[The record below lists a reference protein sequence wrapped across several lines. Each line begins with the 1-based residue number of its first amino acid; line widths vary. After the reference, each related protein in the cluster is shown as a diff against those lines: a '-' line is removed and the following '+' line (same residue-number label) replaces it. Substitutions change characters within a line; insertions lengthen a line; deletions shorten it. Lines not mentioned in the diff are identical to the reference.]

1 MLKDI
6 KFKPYDAKLLMVL
19 ATALSIFITFTY
31 ARSMTLLYGVIEI
44 ALVVLSYALVLRN
57 IKAPDQI
64 IISIV
69 AILTFISLINGVIYG
84 DVKSVFLLSIS
95 IVLPLAISVLPI
107 GFDDNSADFKW
118 GFLVGLAIILLNSIT
133 NFLGHINS
141 NTLGFYCYMAIS
153 FGFVWYKQSKKKIF
167 PLILILLGAV
177 LSANTG
183 SRNVAIIVVLMLIF
197 LLLPDK
203 FWENKAT
210 FRIIYIAILF
220 YTIFALDIL
229 EWIFSHEKLASFLN
243 DYTSN
248 ISDKNWGMEG
258 RIHFFKEMEY
268 KISQMNWYNKLLGEG
283 ILKRHGH
290 NMFYQSVFIY
300 GYLGTVLIYAMYIRV
315 FEMAYSLIK
324 KHHDKIA
331 LGAFV
336 ALIGVFLLNG
346 ADLFLLGSETCA
358 VIPQVL
364 IGVIMLRYRN
374 AAKEEKL
381 ELEMVKE

>member
-19 ATALSIFITFTY
+19 TTILSLFITFTY
-31 ARSMTLLYGVIEI
+31 ARSMTLVYGVIEI
-44 ALVVLSYALVLRN
+44 ALAVLSYALVLRN

-69 AILTFISLINGVIYG
+69 AILTFVSLINGIIYG
-84 DVKSVFLLSIS
+84 DVKSVLLLSIS
-95 IVLPLAISVLPI
+95 IVLPLSISVLPI
-107 GFDDNSADFKW
+107 GFSDNSAEFKW
-118 GFLVGLAIILLNSIT
+118 GFLAGLSIILLNSAT

-141 NTLGFYCYMAIS
+141 NTIGFYCYMAIS
-153 FGFVWYKQSKKKIF
+153 LGFVWYKQSKKKIF

-203 FWENKAT
+203 FWENKVA
-210 FRIIYIAILF
+210 FRVVYIVVLL
-220 YTIFALDIL
+220 YTVFALDVL
-229 EWIFSHEKLASFLN
+229 EWIFSHEKLARFLN
-243 DYTSN
+243 EYTSS
-248 ISDKNWGMEG
+248 ISDKKWGMEG
-258 RIHFFKEMEY
+258 RIYFFKEIEY
-268 KISQMNWYNKLLGEG
+268 KISQMNWYNKLFGEG
-283 ILKRHGH
+283 ILNRHGH

-300 GYLGTVLIYAMYIRV
+300 GYLGTVLVYAMYVRV
-315 FEMAYSLIK
+315 FEMAYHLIS
-324 KHHDKIA
+324 KHNDKMT
-331 LGAFV
+331 LGIFV

-346 ADLFLLGSETCA
+346 ADLFLIGIETCS

-364 IGVIMLRYRN
+364 MGVIMLRYRN
-374 AAKEEKL
+374 AIKKETL

>member
-6 KFKPYDAKLLMVL
+6 KFKRYDAKLLMVL
-19 ATALSIFITFTY
+19 TTLLSIFITFTY
-31 ARSMTLLYGVIEI
+31 ARSMTLVYGVTEI
-44 ALVVLSYALVLRN
+44 ALAVLSYALVLRN

-69 AILTFISLINGVIYG
+69 AILTFVSLINGIIYG
-84 DVKSVFLLSIS
+84 DVKSVLLLSIS
-95 IVLPLAISVLPI
+95 IVLPLSISVLPI
-107 GFDDNSADFKW
+107 GFSDNSAEFKW
-118 GFLVGLAIILLNSIT
+118 GFLAGLSIILLNSIT
-133 NFLGHINS
+133 NFLGQINS

-183 SRNVAIIVVLMLIF
+183 SRNVAIIIVIMLVF

-220 YTIFALDIL
+220 YTIFASDIL
-229 EWIFSHEKLASFLN
+229 EWIFSHERLASFLN

-258 RIHFFKEMEY
+258 RIHFFKEVEY
-268 KISQMNWYNKLLGEG
+268 KISQMNWYNKLFGEG

-300 GYLGTVLIYAMYIRV
+300 GYLGTVLVYAMYVRV
-315 FEMAYSLIK
+315 FEMAYHLIS
-324 KHHDKIA
+324 KHNDKMT
-331 LGAFV
+331 LGIFV
-336 ALIGVFLLNG
+336 ALIGIFLLNG

-364 IGVIMLRYRN
+364 IGIIMLRYRT
-374 AAKEEKL
+374 AIKKEKL